1 MCVVRGVCTVI
12 VDWLPYDVWRSL
24 YDVSWMLSVCCLFS
38 VCSSLQFGF
47 SRRFVEDPKNDPV
60 REWIGRH
67 RKCWRTLDRL
77 SKVWNTVEIAFWR
90 APPAS
95 AHRRGKIRTVRKRKE
110 DPKPMLTF
118 LENSNKLFNQANSTQ
133 LFTLSGSW
141 ERKAKEK
148 EKEPSQRNKRAQ
160 GE

>member
-1 MCVVRGVCTVI
+1 MDSVFHQEFFVVPSVI
-12 VDWLPYDVWRSL
+12 GIFIFNFMIAQNNHRIFIGSL
-24 YDVSWMLSVCCLFS
+24 WIADPAKFWVFFFQILSFVQ
-38 VCSSLQFGF
+38 CSNLY
-47 SRRFVEDPKNDPV
+47 
-60 REWIGRH
+60 
-67 RKCWRTLDRL
+67 
-77 SKVWNTVEIAFWR
+77 
-90 APPAS
+90 
-95 AHRRGKIRTVRKRKE
+95 IRTVRKRKE